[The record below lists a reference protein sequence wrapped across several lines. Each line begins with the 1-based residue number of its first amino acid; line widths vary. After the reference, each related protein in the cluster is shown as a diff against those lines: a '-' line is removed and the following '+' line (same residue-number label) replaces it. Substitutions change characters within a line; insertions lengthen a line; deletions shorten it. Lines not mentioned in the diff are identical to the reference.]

1 MSISFPV
8 DKTVVLSQ
16 LDASSTTSP
25 SHTTGMPYVPF
36 CTPRKGGPRQP
47 APASS
52 DHAKAITF
60 SPGEVEGFQILLKES
75 TDSQTVA
82 GNLLSHKPEA
92 SKSVSHYSTT
102 PNPTCTKKGTP
113 ALTKCTCA
121 HKRTVH
127 TGDGRK
133 GGEKEREAG
142 REGEEKGRVREET
155 AGKGS

>member
-1 MSISFPV
+1 MQVFQKAWVQGMSISFPV

-16 LDASSTTSP
+16 LDASSTTSS

-60 SPGEVEGFQILLKES
+60 PPGEVEGFQILLKES

-113 ALTKCTCA
+113 ALTKCMCA
-121 HKRTVH
+121 HKQTVH
-127 TGDGRK
+127 
-133 GGEKEREAG
+133 
-142 REGEEKGRVREET
+142 
-155 AGKGS
+155 SILYQP